1 MQENTPRY
9 SIIIPVYNSINT
21 LSRCLESV
29 LAQHRDDVEAI
40 LVDDGSSDGSRELCE
55 KYAAERSG
63 FRFFPRAHEGVSG
76 ARNFGLSAAR
86 GERVLFLDSDD
97 FLDASCISEL
107 DRLLRG
113 RDYDL
118 VQFSANLLIGGTT
131 VRRVFRRFDCD
142 TAEAFFDRYA
152 ELVCR
157 RRISA
162 PWGKVYRLSL
172 IRKHAITFP
181 QGISLG
187 EDKVFNHRYAMHCRS
202 FAVLDAPLYWTCL
215 DNAESLSRSLRADV
229 AQQMAEEA
237 KLSLDAVLC
246 GAVPAAQREKLLRA
260 LAFDRLRNVYTLGK
274 YYHRFGM
281 SAGERYRALSRLCGK
296 IRAEKAAYPRSAY
309 CTLCVLPVKWKLLP
323 VIDAMTWKMAFHSL
337 VNINDKKK

>member
-9 SIIIPVYNSINT
+9 SVIIPVYNSIAT

-29 LAQHRDDVEAI
+29 LAQHRDDLEAI
-40 LVDDGSSDGSRELCE
+40 VVDDGSSDGSRALCE
-55 KYAAERSG
+55 QYAAGWSG
-63 FRFFPRAHEGVSG
+63 FRFFRRAHEGVSA
-76 ARNFGLSAAR
+76 ARNFALSVAR

-97 FLDASCISEL
+97 FLDPSCLAEL
-107 DRLLRG
+107 DRLLHG

-118 VQFSANLLIGGTT
+118 VQFSANLLIGETT
-131 VRRVFRRFDCD
+131 VRRVFRRFACD
-142 TAEAFFDRYA
+142 TAEAFLDRYA

-172 IRKHAITFP
+172 IRAHAIEFP

-202 FAVLDAPLYWTCL
+202 FAILDAPLYWTCL
-215 DNAESLSRSLRADV
+215 DNADSLSRSLRADV
-229 AQQMAEEA
+229 MQQMAEEA
-237 KLSLDAVLC
+237 RLSQDAIL
-246 GAVPAAQREKLLRA
+246 GASVPEAQREALLRA

-274 YYHRFGM
+274 YYHRAGM
-281 SAGERYRALSRLCGK
+281 PARERYRALSRLCGS

-323 VIDAMTWKMAFHSL
+323 VIDAMAWKMAFHGL
-337 VNINDKKK
+337 VNINDNRK